1 VEHMLLAR
9 ILTMLLPLK
18 IVHPEKKKE
27 ATM

>member
-1 VEHMLLAR
+1 MLLAR